1 MIDEAKIYLDILQKR
16 LVNDQST
23 IITMNRQVLMDMLY
37 VFGRLNADLIKS
49 ESELATC
56 RNDRYL
62 DARRN
67 ATTLTMLHDLLR
79 KFSCE
84 CEEPCGAGV
93 VGESCPRWGILETI
107 GDK

>member
-1 MIDEAKIYLDILQKR
+1 MVDEAKVYLDILQKR
-16 LVNDQST
+16 LVNDSAT
-23 IITMNRQVLMDMLY
+23 LIPMNRQVLMDMLFI
-37 VFGRLNADLIKS
+37 FGRLNADLIKS

-67 ATTLTMLHDLLR
+67 GTTLTTLHDMLR

-93 VGESCPRWGILETI
+93 IGEFCPRWGILENI

>member
-16 LVNDQST
+16 LVNDKSNL
-23 IITMNRQVLMDMLY
+23 ITMNRQVLMDMLY

-62 DARRN
+62 DARRS
-67 ATTLTMLHDLLR
+67 ATTLTTLHSLLR
-79 KFSCE
+79 RFSCE
-84 CEEPCGAGV
+84 CDEPCDTGKTP
-93 VGESCPRWGILETI
+93 CDRWGIREAI
-107 GDK
+107 GD

>member
-1 MIDEAKIYLDILQKR
+1 MTEASKELLEILQKR
-16 LVNDQST
+16 LVNDKSNL
-23 IITMNRQVLMDMLY
+23 ITMNRQVLMDMLY

-84 CEEPCGAGV
+84 CDEPCGAGE
-93 VGESCPRWGILETI
+93 GEPCPRWGILETI

>member
-1 MIDEAKIYLDILQKR
+1 MTEASKELLEILQKR
-16 LVNDQST
+16 LVNDKSNL
-23 IITMNRQVLMDMLY
+23 ITMNRQVLMDMLY

-67 ATTLTMLHDLLR
+67 ATTLTTLHSLLR
-79 KFSCE
+79 RFSCE
-84 CEEPCGAGV
+84 CDEPCDTGKTP
-93 VGESCPRWGILETI
+93 CDRWGIREAI
-107 GDK
+107 GD

>member
-1 MIDEAKIYLDILQKR
+1 MTEASKELLEILQKR
-16 LVNDQST
+16 LVNDKSNL
-23 IITMNRQVLMDMLY
+23 ITMNRQVLMDMLY

-62 DARRN
+62 DARRS
-67 ATTLTMLHDLLR
+67 ATTLTMLHSLLR

-84 CEEPCGAGV
+84 CDEPCGAGE
-93 VGESCPRWGILETI
+93 GEPCPRWGILETI

>member
-62 DARRN
+62 DARRS
-67 ATTLTMLHDLLR
+67 ATTLTTLHSLLR
-79 KFSCE
+79 RFSCE
-84 CEEPCGAGV
+84 CDEPCDT
-93 VGESCPRWGILETI
+93 GEGEPCPRWGILETI